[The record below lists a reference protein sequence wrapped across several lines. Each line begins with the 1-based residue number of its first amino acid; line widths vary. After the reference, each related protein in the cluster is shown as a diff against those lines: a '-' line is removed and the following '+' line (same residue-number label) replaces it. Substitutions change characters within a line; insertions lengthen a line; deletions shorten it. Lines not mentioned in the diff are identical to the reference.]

1 MERRH
6 RRARDLGAL
15 EQLADIM
22 GAAPARGEQ
31 AAAVL
36 CDAAAIATCA
46 DLFTASRVLQKPNFA
61 VLVRPVVASG
71 PGLRLG
77 PRSWGDC

>member
-1 MERRH
+1 VERRH

-36 CDAAAIATCA
+36 CDAAAIA
-46 DLFTASRVLQKPNFA
+46 N
-61 VLVRPVVASG
+61 
-71 PGLRLG
+71 
-77 PRSWGDC
+77 